1 MARRASSSVPKGIL
15 IGGIGGVAALLLGGY
30 IFLGGSKDAFRTTTP
45 FPTKE
50 YLESASSLRGNTYK
64 LEATVDKTLEV
75 SQSAGRLFSV
85 EAGGDMLPVLVPSS
99 LNGTNVERGQK
110 LQFKVQVTENGL
122 IRAEELRK
130 P

>member
-1 MARRASSSVPKGIL
+1 MARRASSSLPIGTL

-30 IFLGGSKDAFRTTTP
+30 VFLGGTKDAFRTTTP
-45 FPTKE
+45 FPVKE

-75 SQSAGRLFSV
+75 SQGAGRLFSV
-85 EAGGDMLPVLVPSS
+85 ESNGDMLPILVPTS
-99 LNGTNVERGQK
+99 LNGTNIERGQK
-110 LQFKVQVTENGL
+110 LQFKVQVAENGL
-122 IRAEELRK
+122 IRVDELRK

>member
-1 MARRASSSVPKGIL
+1 MARRASSSLPIGTL

-30 IFLGGSKDAFRTTTP
+30 VFLGGTKDAFRTTTP
-45 FPTKE
+45 FPVKE
-50 YLESASSLRGNTYK
+50 YLESPNSLRGNTYK

-75 SQSAGRLFSV
+75 SQGAGRLFSV
-85 EAGGDMLPVLVPSS
+85 ESGGEMLPVLVPAS

-110 LQFKVQVTENGL
+110 LQFKVQVAENGL
-122 IRAEELRK
+122 IRVEELRK

>member
-1 MARRASSSVPKGIL
+1 
-15 IGGIGGVAALLLGGY
+15 
-30 IFLGGSKDAFRTTTP
+30 
-45 FPTKE
+45 
-50 YLESASSLRGNTYK
+50 
-64 LEATVDKTLEV
+64 VDKTLEV

-85 EAGGDMLPVLVPSS
+85 EAGGDILPVLVPSS

-110 LQFKVQVTENGL
+110 LQFKVQVAENGL

>member
-1 MARRASSSVPKGIL
+1 MARRASSSLPIGTL

-30 IFLGGSKDAFRTTTP
+30 VFLGGTKDAFRTATP
-45 FPTKE
+45 FPVKE
-50 YLESASSLRGNTYK
+50 YLESPNSLRGNTYK

-75 SQSAGRLFSV
+75 SQGAGRLFSV
-85 EAGGDMLPVLVPSS
+85 ESGGEMLPVLVPAS

-110 LQFKVQVTENGL
+110 LQFKVQVAENGL
-122 IRAEELRK
+122 IRVEELRK

>member
-1 MARRASSSVPKGIL
+1 MARRASSSLPIGTL

-30 IFLGGSKDAFRTTTP
+30 VFLGGTKDAFRTTTP
-45 FPTKE
+45 FPVKE
-50 YLESASSLRGNTYK
+50 YLESPNSLRGNTYK

-75 SQSAGRLFSV
+75 SQGAGRLFSV
-85 EAGGDMLPVLVPSS
+85 ESGGEMLPVLVPAS

-110 LQFKVQVTENGL
+110 LQFKVQVAENGL
-122 IRAEELRK
+122 IRVDELRK